1 MSNDLKYINAI
12 RALGIQSIYNAKQ
25 GHPGMTISAAPL
37 TYSIYTKNINITN
50 IDPKWINRD
59 RFVLSGGHGSMSL
72 YPILHFC
79 GVLPL
84 EEMKNFRKQNSLTP
98 GHPESYQTPYI
109 DATTGPLGQGV
120 SIAVG
125 MAIAEKYLSNQYSDL
140 KGLID
145 HYTYVVLG
153 DGDLQ
158 EGISYESMS
167 LAGKLKLN
175 KLICLYD
182 SNNCQLES
190 KVETVNIENTK
201 KRFESMDWYYQLV
214 DNSPESINNAIINA
228 KKQCKPSLI
237 EVQTII
243 GEGLKEMGNFEAH
256 GCSITDENLNKFN
269 EYYNWDNDIWNFDK
283 EIYDYYQ
290 DSVFSRGN
298 ESYKNWLLKIEE
310 YKKTNSKRVEQFLK
324 QINNEFMD
332 INNYLKIDE
341 LPTNNAGRSI
351 AGYILKKL
359 DENNVRDTI
368 ILSPDLSKST
378 SIKMSGIFNHD
389 FVSPTIYVGI
399 REFGMAGIQN
409 GICLH
414 KGLRCYS
421 SSFMSFVD
429 YFKAAIRLGCIS
441 KINPV
446 YFLTHD
452 SVLIGSDGPT
462 HQPIEQIGMLRLIPN
477 HHVLRPCDENEV
489 LASIMFANSQSTS
502 STSIVLSRQN
512 LASGYN
518 TNIEKTINDGGYKIL
533 NNSNST
539 IAILAT
545 GSEVELAMK
554 IAESLNNNVNV
565 DVYSVPNL
573 NLFLKQTKI
582 LSDELSKYN
591 LLVVLEASND
601 SMWYKLLK
609 YNSNIMFKGIYSYG
623 KSMDGAQ
630 LYKEYGFDVNE
641 ISNEILNFKK
651 EK

>member
-1 MSNDLKYINAI
+1 MDQWVYILFFISVVFFHLK
-12 RALGIQSIYNAKQ
+12 
-25 GHPGMTISAAPL
+25 
-37 TYSIYTKNINITN
+37 
-50 IDPKWINRD
+50 KWR
-59 RFVLSGGHGSMSL
+59 
-72 YPILHFC
+72 IL
-79 GVLPL
+79 
-84 EEMKNFRKQNSLTP
+84 ENKNSLTP

-214 DNSPESINNAIINA
+214 DNSPESINNAIVNA
-228 KKQCKPSLI
+228 KKQSKPSLI
-237 EVQTII
+237 EIQTII

-269 EYYNWDNDIWNFDK
+269 EYYNWNNDIWNFDK

-324 QINNEFMD
+324 QINNEFID

-378 SIKMSGIFNHD
+378 SIKMSGIFNDD

-533 NNSNST
+533 NNNNST

-554 IAESLNNNVNV
+554 IAKSLNNNVNI

-601 SMWYKLLK
+601 SMWYKLL
-609 YNSNIMFKGIYSYG
+609 NIIQTSCLKVFIHTENLWM
-623 KSMDGAQ
+623 
-630 LYKEYGFDVNE
+630 V
-641 ISNEILNFKK
+641 LNFIKNMVLMWMK
-651 EK
+651 